1 MTKEELSNGLNK
13 KILFSG
19 IQPTGDL
26 HIGNYLGAL
35 KNWVELQDKYEC
47 FYSIVDLHAITI
59 DYDPAKYKE
68 QILDTAIDLLAI
80 GIDPKKS
87 VLFVQSQVPEHTEL
101 TWLFNT
107 LTPIAEL
114 QRMTQFKDKSRQN
127 AQNINMGLFDYPV
140 LQAADI
146 LLYKGELVP
155 VGEDQLQHLEF
166 ANTIVRKFNNK
177 FGEYFQKIEPIV
189 SKTAR
194 IMSLQEPKNKMS
206 KSLGPNHYIAL
217 RDDEETVK
225 KKIMSAITDAG
236 PQESGRMSPG
246 VDNLFTLL
254 ENFADEKISKKF
266 NLDYHNGNLKYS
278 ELKSKLAEAII
289 NTLKPI
295 QANIAKLEKDKT
307 KVKKILTENAKKAK
321 KIAEKNILE
330 IKEKMG
336 LV

>member
-1 MTKEELSNGLNK
+1 MDK

-35 KNWVELQDKYEC
+35 KNWVDLQDQHDC

-59 DYDPAKYKE
+59 DYNQDSYQE

-80 GIDPKKS
+80 GIDPQKS
-87 VLFVQSQVPEHTEL
+87 TLFVQSRVSEHTEL

-107 LTPIAEL
+107 LTPMAEL
-114 QRMTQFKDKSRQN
+114 QRMTQFKDKSHQN
-127 AQNINMGLFDYPV
+127 FNNINVGLFDYPV

-155 VGEDQLQHLEF
+155 VGEDQLQHLEL

-189 SKTAR
+189 SKSAR
-194 IMSLQEPKNKMS
+194 VMSLQEPKNKMS
-206 KSLGPNHYIAL
+206 KSLGASNYIAL
-217 RDDEETVK
+217 RDDAETIR
-225 KKIMSAITDAG
+225 KKIMSAKTDAG
-236 PQESGRMSPG
+236 PQEGGHMSPG

-254 ENFADEKISKKF
+254 ENFADEKVNKKF
-266 NLDYHNGNLKYS
+266 NLDYHNGDLKYAD
-278 ELKSKLAEAII
+278 LKESLAQAII
-289 NTLKPI
+289 DYLTPI
-295 QANIAKLEKDKT
+295 QKRITELEKDKD
-307 KVKKILTENAKKAK
+307 KVKKILADGAQKAK
-321 KIAEKNILE
+321 KIAEQNIVE

>member
-1 MTKEELSNGLNK
+1 MSDK

-19 IQPTGDL
+19 IQPTGEL

-35 KNWVELQDKYEC
+35 RNWVELQDKHDC

-59 DYDPAKYKE
+59 DYDQENYQE
-68 QILDTAIDLLAI
+68 QILNTAIDLLAL

-87 VLFVQSQVPEHTEL
+87 TLFVQSRVPEHTEL

-107 LTPIAEL
+107 LIPMAEL

-127 AQNINMGLFDYPV
+127 FNNINMGLFDYPV

-155 VGEDQLQHLEF
+155 VGEDQLQHLEL
-166 ANTIVRKFNNK
+166 ANTILRKFNNK
-177 FGEYFQKIEPIV
+177 FGEYFQKIEPII
-189 SKTAR
+189 SKSAR
-194 IMSLQEPKNKMS
+194 VMSLQEPNNKMS
-206 KSLGPNHYIAL
+206 KSLGTTNYIAL
-217 RDDEETVK
+217 RDDEDTIR
-225 KKIMSAITDAG
+225 KKIMSAKTDAG
-236 PQESGRMSPG
+236 PQKDGHMSPG

-254 ENFADEKISKKF
+254 ENFADEKIVKKF

-278 ELKSKLAEAII
+278 ELKAELAQTII

-295 QANIAKLEKDKT
+295 QDNIVKLEKDKD
-307 KVKKILTENAKKAK
+307 KVKKILEKGAQKAK
-321 KIAEKNILE
+321 KIAENNILE

-336 LV
+336 LI

>member
-1 MTKEELSNGLNK
+1 MDK

-35 KNWVELQDKYEC
+35 KNWVDLQDQHDC

-59 DYDPAKYKE
+59 DYDQETYQE
-68 QILDTAIDLLAI
+68 QILNTAIDLLAI
-80 GIDPKKS
+80 GIDPQKS
-87 VLFVQSQVPEHTEL
+87 TLFVQSQVKEHAEL

-107 LTPIAEL
+107 LTPMAEL

-127 AQNINMGLFDYPV
+127 FTNINMGLFDYPV

-155 VGEDQLQHLEF
+155 VGEDQLQHLEL
-166 ANTIVRKFNNK
+166 ANTILRKFNNK
-177 FGEYFQKIEPIV
+177 FGEYFQKIEAIV
-189 SKTAR
+189 SKSAR
-194 IMSLQEPKNKMS
+194 VMSLQEPQNKMS

-217 RDDEETVK
+217 RDDAETIK
-225 KKIMSAITDAG
+225 KKVMSAKTDIG
-236 PQESGRMSPG
+236 PQEGGHMSPG
-246 VDNLFTLL
+246 VDNLFTFL
-254 ENFADEKISKKF
+254 ENFADEKVNKKF
-266 NLDYHNGNLKYS
+266 NLDYHNGDLKYA
-278 ELKSKLAEAII
+278 ELKEALAQAII
-289 NTLKPI
+289 DYLKPI
-295 QANIAKLEKDKT
+295 QVNIAKLEKDKE
-307 KVKKILTENAKKAK
+307 KVKKILADGAQKAQK
-321 KIAEKNILE
+321 VADQNILE